1 MTAFLY
7 IACILVWGTSWIA
20 IHMQLGEVPILTSIF
35 YRFAIA
41 ALLLLPALFL
51 LKKIQKTQPV
61 DHLWFAGQGLCFFS
75 LNFLCFYH
83 ATQYI
88 PSGIVAI
95 IFSTV
100 LLFNSVNRWLF
111 LRQSTSQSEFIG
123 ITFGIVGIVL
133 LFWRELTQQNFGA
146 DFFTGMLF
154 ALLGTLIFSLGNMIS
169 VRNGAKGITPLT
181 GNGYSMAYGAVVLLL
196 AVFAT
201 DTPLRFSFT
210 SQYIFSLLY
219 LAIFASVLGF
229 TIYLTLVNKIG
240 INKAAYCMV
249 AFPVV
254 AILISTLFEDYQWDA
269 TTFSGVGVII
279 FGNFL
284 MVSKLWWRPA
294 SLARQQS

>member
-7 IACILVWGTSWIA
+7 FACIMVWGSSWIA
-20 IHMQLGEVPILTSIF
+20 IQMQLGDVPILASIF
-35 YRFAIA
+35 YRFVIA
-41 ALLLLPALFL
+41 ALLLLPCLIII
-51 LKKIQKTQPV
+51 KKLQKTKPI
-61 DHLWFAGQGLCFFS
+61 DHLWFVGQGVCFFS

-100 LLFNSVNRWLF
+100 LLFNSINRWLF
-111 LRQSTSQSEFIG
+111 LHQNTSLSEFAGMFFGVAG
-123 ITFGIVGIVL
+123 IIL
-133 LFWRELTQQNFGA
+133 LFWRELTQQIFGA
-146 DFFTGMLF
+146 DLFTGILF
-154 ALLGTLIFSLGNMIS
+154 ALLGTLIFSFGNMIS
-169 VRNGAKGITPLT
+169 IRNSSKGITPLT
-181 GNGYSMAYGAVVLLL
+181 SNGYSMGYGALILLL
-196 AVFAT
+196 AVILT
-201 DTPLRFSFT
+201 GTPFKFSFT
-210 SQYIFSLLY
+210 YQYILSLLY
-219 LAIFASVLGF
+219 LSAFASVLGF

-254 AILISTLFEDYQWDA
+254 AILISTLFEDFHWDP

-284 MVSKLWWRPA
+284 MVSKLEWRIKKP
-294 SLARQQS
+294 SREQS

>member
-7 IACILVWGTSWIA
+7 IACILVWGTSWFA

-35 YRFAIA
+35 YRFAIG

-111 LRQSTSQSEFIG
+111 LSQSTSQSEFIG
-123 ITFGIVGIVL
+123 ISFGIAGIVL
-133 LFWRELTQQNFGA
+133 LFWRELTQQHFGA
-146 DFFTGMLF
+146 DFLTGMLF
-154 ALLGTLIFSLGNMIS
+154 ALLGTLVFSLGNMIS
-169 VRNGAKGITPLT
+169 MRNGAKGITPLT
-181 GNGYSMAYGAVVLLL
+181 GNGYSMAYGAMVLLI

-201 DTPLRFSFT
+201 NTPFKFSFT

-249 AFPVV
+249 AFPII
-254 AILISTLFEDYQWDA
+254 AILISTLFEDYRWDA

-284 MVSKLWWRPA
+284 MVSKLW
-294 SLARQQS
+294 